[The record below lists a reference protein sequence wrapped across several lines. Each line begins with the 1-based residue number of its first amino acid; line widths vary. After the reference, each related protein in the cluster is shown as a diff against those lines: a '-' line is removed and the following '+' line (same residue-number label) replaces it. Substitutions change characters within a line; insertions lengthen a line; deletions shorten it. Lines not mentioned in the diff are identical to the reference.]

1 MLQRKSL
8 FKHLVSRAN
17 GWAIV
22 PLVVLFI
29 CLLINP
35 VAACNPNNSSGRNSG
50 LSEIVILDNDR
61 GKTFTTQVG
70 DIITIRLAEN
80 PTTGYRWDVGAVDKL
95 IEFQGAD
102 YQTTPRPS
110 LGSGGT
116 RIFHFKAKA
125 IGTAQIQLKLRR
137 SWEPEDK
144 AIEQFTVNIRIQ

>member
-8 FKHLVSRAN
+8 FKHLVPHAH
-17 GWAIV
+17 GWAV
-22 PLVVLFI
+22 LPLVVLFTY
-29 CLLINP
+29 LLLNP
-35 VAACNPNNSSGRNSG
+35 ALACNPNNSSERNSG
-50 LSEIVILDNDR
+50 MSAIVILDNDR

-70 DIITIRLAEN
+70 DMITIRLAEN
-80 PTTGYRWDVGAVDKL
+80 PTTGYRWDIGAVDKL

-110 LGSGGT
+110 IGSGGT

-125 IGTAQIQLKLRR
+125 VGTAQIQLKLRR